1 MVKSLGTSRAG
12 FDDGSWMANARV
24 HRDVVKETAAVL
36 RRDWC
41 WVYWMY
47 WVYWM
52 LVAKSLRP
60 HIAGPR
66 TTGASPDQA
75 SRVIQ
80 APCDSAQGSSVVVV
94 GGSWGGDGTQSP
106 VSSCLLPAA
115 LLSRQRPVY
124 HRTWRL
130 AQRLAGTGVLLGSSR
145 RDKQR
150 AGYPRQAVSGV
161 GSHCD

>member
-1 MVKSLGTSRAG
+1 
-12 FDDGSWMANARV
+12 MANARV
-24 HRDVVKETAAVL
+24 HHDVVKGTAGAL

-41 WVYWMY
+41 WMYWMY

-66 TTGASPDQA
+66 TTGASRDQA

-80 APCDSAQGSSVVVV
+80 VPCDSAQGSSVVVV
-94 GGSWGGDGTQSP
+94 GGKLGP
-106 VSSCLLPAA
+106 KVLFPAA

-145 RDKQR
+145 RDN
-150 AGYPRQAVSGV
+150 SGQDIH
-161 GSHCD
+161 GRRCREPLRLA